1 MKLLRFYQFWLDDL
15 YPRAKFADGL
25 AMIEKLGHS
34 KRMQVM
40 RRTWIDEAKPRLP
53 SRSPSPVNRPSTPVP
68 NPGPGT
74 DPSSGPGSPEPA
86 ARSDIGSPVPMEAR
100 SPALGNTDGDELM
113 EEADAILQ
121 DLEN

>member
-40 RRTWIDEAKPRLP
+40 RRTWIEEAKPHLP
-53 SRSPSPVNRPSTPVP
+53 SRSPSPVNRQNSPDPGPS
-68 NPGPGT
+68 NPGTGLALDSPR
-74 DPSSGPGSPEPA
+74 PSSPPPPTETRA
-86 ARSDIGSPVPMEAR
+86 AHAPDNNA
-100 SPALGNTDGDELM
+100 NDELM

-121 DLEN
+121 DLDN